1 MAVQNNSHPSANG
14 DDDIGVGNKLNFY
27 PAVDEDYETRRAEQ
41 QAESLI
47 PLKEDL
53 AEWIQRL
60 LDIPITT
67 ETFLQVLDN
76 GAALCRLAFLIQ
88 SKAEEASRDG
98 KYSETIPRLR
108 FRCRENAKSRTW
120 YARDNTANFLRWCR
134 DFGINEGCMFESE
147 DLVCHRQEKP
157 VVVCLLELAR
167 LGYRFGL
174 EPPSIVKIEK
184 EIEREESELA
194 SQINDD
200 DANEGAADEGGSEIG
215 DDAGSPAVRRKKKEK
230 DGDGETDEH
239 DGDKKEGNADVSES
253 ETPDGMNGHAND
265 DTAADAGSEGHKSR
279 ATSHVSGLNDNEE
292 NGDMDKEGE
301 EEGEEEEEEEGEEKE
316 EDDEEEQE
324 QEEDKEKIEED
335 EEVEEDGING
345 TVNGK
350 EEDENGNEEERDL
363 SSESKAGGTRSNSPV
378 KNDSGTTSPSRKS
391 PTSPRSRIDNIK
403 ARQLDKK
410 VKHVASEHNVSE
422 YVNQISEGKY
432 CIFGRVVFIRLLK
445 EKHLMV
451 RVGGGWDTLD
461 HYLSH
466 HSPTKI
472 LEFKR
477 NDLTKTPNTSPK
489 HDPDTGETAGTNNSS
504 DEKYLVI
511 SGKYKRN

>member
-1 MAVQNNSHPSANG
+1 MHISPPGAPTPLISITDESMMAVQNNSYPTANG

-41 QAESLI
+41 QTESLI

-88 SKAEEASRDG
+88 SKAEEASREG
-98 KYSETIPRLR
+98 KCQETIPRLR

-174 EPPSIVKIEK
+174 EPPSIIKIEK

-194 SQINDD
+194 SQLNDD
-200 DANEGAADEGGSEIG
+200 DPQDEAEAEEVG
-215 DDAGSPAVRRKKKEK
+215 
-230 DGDGETDEH
+230 
-239 DGDKKEGNADVSES
+239 
-253 ETPDGMNGHAND
+253 
-265 DTAADAGSEGHKSR
+265 AGSEAGDGSGDDEEESEEGKGKKGRERGGSDSKEKEDVKENGQEEEADEEGEEEENEKSESVDGTDGNVGNESTSDGRKSRTTSR
-279 ATSHVSGLNDNEE
+279 ATSHVSGQNDNEE
-292 NGDMDKEGE
+292 NGEVEDEDNEDKDAEGE
-301 EEGEEEEEEEGEEKE
+301 EEKDDVDDDGGDKEDGEGVNGTMNGTSVDENANE
-316 EDDEEEQE
+316 EDD
-324 QEEDKEKIEED
+324 KESSS
-335 EEVEEDGING
+335 G
-345 TVNGK
+345 TK
-350 EEDENGNEEERDL
+350 
-363 SSESKAGGTRSNSPV
+363 GGFSRPNSPT
-378 KNDSGTTSPSRKS
+378 KTDSGTTSPTRRS
-391 PTSPRSRIDNIK
+391 PTSSRSRIDKIK

-410 VKHVASEHNVSE
+410 
-422 YVNQISEGKY
+422 
-432 CIFGRVVFIRLLK
+432 LLK

-477 NDLTKTPNTSPK
+477 NDQVKTPTTSPK
-489 HDPDTGETAGTNNSS
+489 HDPDTGETAATNNTSG

>member
-88 SKAEEASRDG
+88 SKAEEASREG

-200 DANEGAADEGGSEIG
+200 DANEGAADEGGSEVG
-215 DDAGSPAVRRKKKEK
+215 DDAGSPSERRKKKDK

-239 DGDKKEGNADVSES
+239 DGDKKGGDADVSES
-253 ETPDGMNGHAND
+253 ESPDGMNGHAND

-292 NGDMDKEGE
+292 NGDIDKEGE
-301 EEGEEEEEEEGEEKE
+301 EEGEEEEEEEEGKEKE
-316 EDDEEEQE
+316 EEEEEEKGKIEDDEKV
-324 QEEDKEKIEED
+324 ED
-335 EEVEEDGING
+335 DGING

-363 SSESKAGGTRSNSPV
+363 SSESKAGGTRSNSPA

-410 VKHVASEHNVSE
+410 
-422 YVNQISEGKY
+422 
-432 CIFGRVVFIRLLK
+432 LLK